1 MAGGYEAL
9 AVDRIMPSRS
19 EAAMAMSGEDELRGM
34 AAQLAVRS
42 ARLQA
47 GDAPLGW
54 KMGFGA
60 PAAMLKL
67 GLEFPLLGFLTRNA
81 VLPSNAT
88 VDLESYTRAVAE
100 PEIAVH
106 MGADLGANAS
116 EETVRSAIAGLG
128 PAIELV
134 DLSFPAE
141 DVERIL
147 AGNIYQRNLIL
158 GPVDTTRAGA
168 RLDGLSLQLSKDD
181 SLVAQTT
188 DVEANTGK
196 IVRLIGGV
204 ADRLAELGLKLSAGD
219 VVITGTIVPAL
230 FVDKPCMIS
239 YKLDPFDA
247 IAVRF
252 GVGIAD
258 PPQ

>member
-1 MAGGYEAL
+1 
-9 AVDRIMPSRS
+9 
-19 EAAMAMSGEDELRGM
+19 MAMSGEHEMRGM
-34 AAQLAVRS
+34 AAQLAIRS
-42 ARLQA
+42 ARLEA

-81 VLPSNAT
+81 VLPSNAV
-88 VDLESYTRAVAE
+88 VDLGSFTQAVAE

-106 MGADLGANAS
+106 MGADLGANAG
-116 EETVRSAIAGLG
+116 EEAVRAAIAGLG

-134 DLSFPAE
+134 DLRFPAD
-141 DVERIL
+141 DVERVV

-158 GPVDTTRAGA
+158 GPVDAARAGA
-168 RLDGLSLQLSKDD
+168 RLDGLSLQLTKDG

-188 DVEANTGK
+188 DVEANTGN
-196 IVRLIGGV
+196 IIHLIGGV
-204 ADRLAELGLKLSAGD
+204 ADRLAGLGLKLSAGD

-230 FVDKPCMIS
+230 FVDKPCTIS
-239 YKLDPFDA
+239 YKLHPFDA

-252 GVGIAD
+252 SIGTSD
-258 PPQ
+258 QPH

>member
-1 MAGGYEAL
+1 MTK
-9 AVDRIMPSRS
+9 
-19 EAAMAMSGEDELRGM
+19 SGEHEMRGM
-34 AAQLAVRS
+34 AAQLAIRS

-81 VLPSNAT
+81 VLPSNAA
-88 VDLESYTRAVAE
+88 VDLESFTRAVAE

-116 EETVRSAIAGLG
+116 EETVRAAIAGLG

-134 DLSFPAE
+134 DLSFPAD
-141 DVERIL
+141 DVERVV

-158 GPVDTTRAGA
+158 GSFDAGRAGA
-168 RLDGLSLQLSKDD
+168 RLDGLSLQLSKDGT
-181 SLVAQTT
+181 LVAQTT
-188 DVEANTGK
+188 EVEANTGK
-196 IVRLIGGV
+196 IVHLIRGV
-204 ADRLAELGLKLSAGD
+204 ADRLAGLGLKLSAGD

-230 FVDKPCMIS
+230 FVDKPCTIS

-252 GVGIAD
+252 GIGKSD
-258 PPQ
+258 QPQ